1 MHSTVRIV
9 HDTAFSVQQMQYL
22 LGREQT
28 GRYIECSCGSLYP
41 CIHLQLLHYTSLHY
55 MHLTVQEYSVEC
67 TLSILDHEL
76 ASNHQHCHCV
86 CALLH
91 TVLLYTSNIYC
102 TL

>member
-76 ASNHQHCHCV
+76 VRGHQLCFTV
-86 CALLH
+86 LH
-91 TVLLYTSNIYC
+91 TVLLYTLYIHC